1 MEKLMIDENKI
12 SKHRDL
18 VFGNQNYINLV
29 APCKIGDGVLNFL
42 KVQQENL
49 ISKFDQS
56 TAKSTFFIPASGSGS
71 RMYQFLHEFVTD
83 PTDENL
89 SQMERFLNNIEDFA
103 FYQLLPSEVKRK
115 LKSHDFNLDEFV
127 QFLLSNSGMS
137 FAEISK
143 GMVPFHKSGPFVL
156 NPFQEHILQGKR
168 VNEERISFHF
178 TIRDADR
185 NAISES
191 IKHAE
196 FMSGNQT
203 DISFSC
209 QNELTD
215 SYAFDAQK
223 NVVLTETGEPLTR
236 PAGHGALLENLN
248 AIESDLIFIKNI
260 DNIQHYSKSD
270 ASTQT
275 WKFLGGIALWLH
287 DEIKNIIQDPSLE
300 SLIELNKNFQLYH
313 SDEITNLSNEEIKD
327 LLNRPLRVCG
337 MVRNEGQQGGGPF
350 WVKDGAKISKQIVE
364 KVQISSTSDQFRLM
378 AQSSHFNPVM
388 IAAIT
393 KDFSNQKFDLQKFKN
408 PTNFFIVKKKHQ
420 GKDILFSELPGLW
433 NGSMANWNTVFV
445 EIPSST
451 FSPVKTVLD
460 LLEDDHKDTF

>member
-1 MEKLMIDENKI
+1 
-12 SKHRDL
+12 
-18 VFGNQNYINLV
+18 
-29 APCKIGDGVLNFL
+29 
-42 KVQQENL
+42 
-49 ISKFDQS
+49 
-56 TAKSTFFIPASGSGS
+56 
-71 RMYQFLHEFVTD
+71 
-83 PTDENL
+83 
-89 SQMERFLNNIEDFA
+89 
-103 FYQLLPSEVKRK
+103 
-115 LKSHDFNLDEFV
+115 
-127 QFLLSNSGMS
+127 
-137 FAEISK
+137 
-143 GMVPFHKSGPFVL
+143 
-156 NPFQEHILQGKR
+156 
-168 VNEERISFHF
+168 
-178 TIRDADR
+178 
-185 NAISES
+185 
-191 IKHAE
+191 
-196 FMSGNQT
+196 MSGNQT

-223 NVVLTETGEPLTR
+223 NVVLTETREPLTR

-248 AIESDLIFIKNI
+248 AIDSDLIFIKNI

-393 KDFSNQKFDLQKFKN
+393 KDFSNQKFDLQRFKN

>member
-1 MEKLMIDENKI
+1 MMNENQI
-12 SKHRDL
+12 EKHREL

-29 APCKIGDGVLNFL
+29 APCKIGEGVLNFL

-56 TAKSTFFIPASGSGS
+56 AVKSTFFIPASGSGS
-71 RMYQFLHEFVTD
+71 RMYQFLHEFLTD
-83 PTDENL
+83 PSDENL

-103 FYQLLPSEVKRK
+103 FYQLLPSEIKRK

-127 QFLLSNSGMS
+127 HYLLSNSGMA

-168 VNEERISFHF
+168 VNEDRISFHF
-178 TIRDADR
+178 TIKDADR

-196 FMSGNQT
+196 FMSGNQAE
-203 DISFSC
+203 ISFSC
-209 QNELTD
+209 QNKSTD
-215 SYAFDAQK
+215 SFAFDAQK
-223 NVVLTETGEPLTR
+223 NVVFTDSGEPLTR

-248 AIESDLIFIKNI
+248 AIDSDVIFIKNI

-270 ASTQT
+270 TSTQS

-287 DEIKNIIQDPSLE
+287 DEIKTILQHPSLE
-300 SLIELNKNFQLYH
+300 SLFELNKNFQLFH
-313 SDEITNLSNEEIKD
+313 ADEITNLSNEEIKQ
-327 LLNRPLRVCG
+327 LLNKPLRVCG
-337 MVRNEGQQGGGPF
+337 MVRNEGQPGGGPF
-350 WVKDGAKISKQIVE
+350 WVKDGTKITKQIVE

-378 AQSSHFNPVM
+378 AQSTHFNPVM

-393 KDFSNQKFDLQKFKN
+393 KDFDGNRFDLQEFKDSKSY
-408 PTNFFIVKKKHQ
+408 FIVKKKYQ

-433 NGSMANWNTVFV
+433 NGSMAHWNTVFV

-460 LLEDDHKDTF
+460 LLEDAHKETFID